1 MEIGPCFDSGLLFTP
16 KFVLDSRQIVG
27 STAISLSDV
36 AEGVLDNVWLD
47 GGQSFSKLG
56 KAELGVT
63 IKVKS
68 THDCHELGLE
78 WLMTSTFQKA
88 ADRDLVYDL
97 VVLVVN
103 CFEGPSDAE
112 SLEFLEVLLELF
124 KTQLKV
130 DLFCE

>member
-1 MEIGPCFDSGLLFTP
+1 MGN
-16 KFVLDSRQIVG
+16 V
-27 STAISLSDV
+27 AISLADM
-36 AEGVLDNVWLD
+36 AERVLDNVRLD
-47 GGQSFSKLG
+47 RGQSFSKLG

-78 WLMTSTFQKA
+78 WQMTGTFQKA

-103 CFEGPSDAE
+103 SFEGSSDAE
-112 SLEFLEVLLELF
+112 SFEFLEVLLELF
-124 KTQLKV
+124 KTQLEV
-130 DLFCE
+130 DFFGD